1 MGLCPT
7 CTRPIEGHLGRL
19 AQSKVTPIISSSFWV
34 DTGGK
39 GKWRSTAERQ
49 CCRFYAPATHKIKT
63 SIPDLGPLEA
73 TSTTNAYNNNTPTAE
88 PTRITVHNHSSRQRH
103 ASPLLHPQPTHQHP
117 TLTSKPSSRAMMSS
131 TVSSESAPKS
141 CVKDAVGT
149 TWLSSTASCDTTML
163 RTLDR
168 ISGSISPSPAMNSGA
183 RTRGRAAAVAAQLRR
198 CAVKPLD
205 MDRQFPDGATA
216 TNAVLEDKR
225 QIEAQRAAGQQA
237 SRKKGDQNLKGTT
250 ARFCVYQLMKAEVK
264 VVCEN
269 AASHLELAAVG
280 MGPKRLRVTLN
291 VLWTTYNL
299 FLLPFLLA
307 NWPSRQV
314 RQA

>member
-1 MGLCPT
+1 
-7 CTRPIEGHLGRL
+7 
-19 AQSKVTPIISSSFWV
+19 
-34 DTGGK
+34 
-39 GKWRSTAERQ
+39 
-49 CCRFYAPATHKIKT
+49 
-63 SIPDLGPLEA
+63 
-73 TSTTNAYNNNTPTAE
+73 
-88 PTRITVHNHSSRQRH
+88 
-103 ASPLLHPQPTHQHP
+103 
-117 TLTSKPSSRAMMSS
+117 MSS

-141 CVKDAVGT
+141 CVKDASGT

-225 QIEAQRAAGQQA
+225 QRETQRAAGQQA
-237 SRKKGDQNLKGTT
+237 SRKEGDQKRGPR
-250 ARFCVYQLMKAEVK
+250 ARFCVCQLMKAEVK

-280 MGPKRLRVTLN
+280 MGAKSMGVT
-291 VLWTTYNL
+291 
-299 FLLPFLLA
+299 
-307 NWPSRQV
+307 
-314 RQA
+314 